1 MAPGAACA
9 LITFVNARIAT
20 LAGPA
25 RPRVGAELQELALV
39 DGGSFAI
46 DQGIF
51 AEADPS
57 AETIDLEGRL
67 VLPGFVDA
75 HTHLVFGGC
84 RAAEFRLRCSGAS
97 YEEIA
102 GAGGGIRSSVAATRA
117 SNQAELLRAGKRHA
131 SWMLANGTTTAEA
144 KSGYG
149 LNLESE
155 LALLHAIRDVGE
167 ETLLRTVPTFLGLHA
182 VPPEFGNADAYTDDV
197 IANILPE
204 AAKVARFADAFVEQG
219 YFGEE
224 QVRRYGNAAKSLG
237 LELRL
242 HVDQLTEG
250 GGAQLAAD
258 LGAKTADHLEQTGR
272 EGVAALA
279 RRGVMPVLLPASVH
293 CLGKRKYPDARAMID
308 AGLPVVLAT
317 DFNPG
322 SSPTPSMPLV
332 MNLACTQMGMTP
344 AEAIVASTINA
355 AYSLNLGDRVGSIE
369 VGKSADFVV
378 FDVDDPAEI
387 AYWVGAPIVHKVYA
401 RGRLAF
407 STRPEETV

>member
-1 MAPGAACA
+1 
-9 LITFVNARIAT
+9 
-20 LAGPA
+20 
-25 RPRVGAELQELALV
+25 
-39 DGGSFAI
+39 
-46 DQGIF
+46 
-51 AEADPS
+51 
-57 AETIDLEGRL
+57 
-67 VLPGFVDA
+67 
-75 HTHLVFGGC
+75 
-84 RAAEFRLRCSGAS
+84 
-97 YEEIA
+97 
-102 GAGGGIRSSVAATRA
+102 
-117 SNQAELLRAGKRHA
+117 
-131 SWMLANGTTTAEA
+131 MLANGTTTAEA

-219 YFGEE
+219 YFGVE
-224 QVRRYGNAAKSLG
+224 QVRRYGYAAKSLG

-242 HVDQLTEG
+242 HVDQLTAG
-250 GGAQLAAD
+250 GGAQFAAD

-272 EGVAALA
+272 EGIATLA

-293 CLGKRKYPDARAMID
+293 CLGKKKYPDARAMID

-322 SSPTPSMPLV
+322 SSPTPSMPFV